1 VKQKN
6 GLRISNLGNRI
17 FPEHTMPANLTV
29 NRNSPNDAQQRE
41 IIVQLDGEPIAELLY
56 GQTITK
62 EISPGSHTLLVDNTW
77 NREAAT
83 FTAGE
88 NEEVTFVAQNR
99 SGSFSQFLLMIFG
112 AGPIRVSLQRQ

>member
-1 VKQKN
+1 
-6 GLRISNLGNRI
+6 
-17 FPEHTMPANLTV
+17 MPANLTV

-41 IIVQLDGEPIAELLY
+41 IIVQLDGEHIAELLY

-62 EISPGSHTLLVDNTW
+62 EISPGPHTLLVDNTW
-77 NREAAT
+77 NRESAT
-83 FTAGE
+83 FTASE
-88 NEEVTFVAQNR
+88 YERVTFVAQNR